1 MIAKERLIFDTSNIS
16 ESDKVG
22 SFILSASGTVIT
34 HTTEGGKEALDV
46 NIANASVVVSATNL
60 DIRDLAFATDKVDV
74 SGSSVSISGDVNVTQ
89 GTSPWVVS
97 ATNLDIRD
105 LAFATDKVDVS
116 GSTVE
121 LGATT
126 LAALETIT
134 VDQGTSP
141 WVVSATNLDIRDLAF
156 ATDKVDVSGSSVSI
170 SGDVNVTQGTSPWVV
185 SATDLDIRDLA
196 AATDSVSAW
205 TKDGSGNS
213 IGSVAGALNVNLAS
227 SAISIDVQEE
237 ANTAIAAQATSVTS
251 TSAALLASQQAGRK
265 YLFVQNLGNRSIYIG
280 PSGVSTASG
289 LRLSGGSVAE
299 LRLGPALSL
308 HAVTDS
314 GSQDTRL
321 LQLA

>member
-34 HTTEGGKEALDV
+34 HTTVGPVEALDV

-74 SGSSVSISGDVNVTQ
+74 SGSAVSITGDVNVTQ

-105 LAFATDKVDVS
+105 LAFATDKVDVT
-116 GSTVE
+116 GSAVS
-121 LGATT
+121 
-126 LAALETIT
+126 IT
-134 VDQGTSP
+134 GDVNVTQGTSP
-141 WVVSATNLDIRDLAF
+141 WVVSATNLDIRDL
-156 ATDKVDVSGSSVSI
+156 S
-170 SGDVNVTQGTSPWVV
+170 
-185 SATDLDIRDLA
+185 
-196 AATDSVSAW
+196 AATDSVAAW
-205 TKDGSGNS
+205 THDGTGNAITS
-213 IGSVAGALNVNLAS
+213 SAGALDINIAS
-227 SAISIDVQEE
+227 SDISIDVDEE
-237 ANTAIAAQATSVTS
+237 ANTAIAASATSVTS
-251 TSAALLASQQAGRK
+251 TSAALLGSQQAGRK

-280 PSGVSTASG
+280 QSGVTTSTG

-314 GSQDTRL
+314 GTQDTRL